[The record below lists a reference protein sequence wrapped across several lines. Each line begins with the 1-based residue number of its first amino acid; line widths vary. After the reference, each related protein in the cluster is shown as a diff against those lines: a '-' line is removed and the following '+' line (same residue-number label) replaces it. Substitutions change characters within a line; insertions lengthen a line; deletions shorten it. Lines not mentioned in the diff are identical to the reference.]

1 MRDYDGKSAAER
13 VAERRERLIDA
24 GFELFGEYG
33 YAGTSIRAVLR
44 EAGLQ
49 DRYFAESFADL
60 DELLAAVHARLLD
73 EELAVCRAAVEA
85 TSGGSEAAR
94 ALLDA
99 LTRMLEK
106 DPHRARIK
114 LHEVLSG
121 GPRTHHQR
129 QAAND
134 VFAEL
139 VAQQLPPANKRRK
152 RDPDRRMLALG
163 LVAAGNELMIA
174 WHDDKQVTRKEVV
187 DLAMVLFD
195 ALVDRLARR

>member
-24 GFELFGEYG
+24 GFVLFGEYG
-33 YAGTSIRAVLR
+33 YAGTSIRAILR

-73 EELAVCRAAVEA
+73 EELVVCRAAVEA
-85 TSGGSEAAR
+85 TSGGSQAAR
-94 ALLDA
+94 TLLDA

-106 DPHRARIK
+106 DPHGARIK

-121 GPRTHHQR
+121 GPR
-129 QAAND
+129 
-134 VFAEL
+134 
-139 VAQQLPPANKRRK
+139 
-152 RDPDRRMLALG
+152 
-163 LVAAGNELMIA
+163 
-174 WHDDKQVTRKEVV
+174 
-187 DLAMVLFD
+187 
-195 ALVDRLARR
+195 

>member
-1 MRDYDGKSAAER
+1 MRDYDGKTAAER

-24 GFELFGEYG
+24 GLELFGEYG
-33 YAGTSIRAVLR
+33 YAGTSIRAILR

-60 DELLAAVHARLLD
+60 DDLLAAVHARLLD
-73 EELAVCRAAVEA
+73 EEHAACRAAVEA

-94 ALLDA
+94 ALLDT
-99 LTRMLEK
+99 LTRRLEK

-121 GPRTHHQR
+121 GPRTHQQR
-129 QAAND
+129 HTAND
-134 VFAEL
+134 LFAEL
-139 VAQQLPPANKRRK
+139 LAEQLPPANKRK
-152 RDPDRRMLALG
+152 KHEPDRRMLALG

-174 WHDDKQVTRKEVV
+174 WHDDKQITRKEVI

-195 ALVDRLARR
+195 ALVDRLSHR